1 MHGMTLDVWLL
12 EILNRWVAQSPE
24 RFYRALAASD
34 RLPWLV
40 AAMGLT
46 WMWFY
51 GDPGVIPIST
61 RVTRLEARRRVLSVF
76 AALITG
82 FLAARVLQHLVPQM
96 RPFAVFPLQIPIPPQ
111 VWRQVISGLAA
122 QGSFPSDHAV
132 MFFALALG
140 IWSLQ
145 RRTGWLVMA
154 LMGYFTALRIALGFH
169 WPSDMLGGG
178 LLGVGSLGLFLLA
191 ERFLRPLYDFALS
204 LVYRYPGAC
213 YFVGYLFL
221 YDLSQKFTFL
231 FALVKWMTGHV
242 IVH

>member
-1 MHGMTLDVWLL
+1 MNWMTLDVWLL
-12 EILNRWVAQSPE
+12 EVLNRWVAQSPD
-24 RFYRALAASD
+24 RFYRALTVSD

-40 AAMGLT
+40 AAMRLT

-51 GDPGVIPIST
+51 GDPGVIPISA

-76 AALITG
+76 GALITG
-82 FLAARVLQHLVPQM
+82 FLAARVLQNWVPRM
-96 RPFAVFPLQIPIPPQ
+96 RPFAVFPLQIPIPPKI
-111 VWRQVISGLAA
+111 WRQVIAGLAA
-122 QGSFPSDHAV
+122 QGAFPSDHAV

-145 RRTGWLVMA
+145 RRTGWLVLA
-154 LMGYFTALRIALGFH
+154 LMGYFTALRIEMGFH
-169 WPSDMLGGG
+169 WPSDMLGGA
-178 LLGVGSLGLFLLA
+178 LICIGSLRLFLQA
-191 ERFLRPLYDFALS
+191 ERLLRPFYDFVLS
-204 LVYRYPGAC
+204 LVYRYPGAF

-231 FALVKWMTGHV
+231 FALVKWMTGYG

>member
-1 MHGMTLDVWLL
+1 MNWMMLDVWLL
-12 EILNRWVAQSPE
+12 QVLNRWVAQSPD
-24 RFYRALAASD
+24 RFYHALTVSD
-34 RLPWLV
+34 RLPWMV

-51 GDPGVIPIST
+51 GDPGVIPISA

-76 AALITG
+76 GALITS
-82 FLAARVLQHLVPQM
+82 FFAASVLQGMVPRV

-111 VWRQVISGLAA
+111 IWREVISGLAV
-122 QGSFPSDHAV
+122 QGAFPSDHAV

-140 IWSLQ
+140 LWTLQ
-145 RRTGWLVMA
+145 RRAGWLMLA
-154 LMGYFTALRIALGFH
+154 LMGYFSALHIALGFH
-169 WPSDMLGGG
+169 WPSDMLGGA
-178 LLGVGSLGLFLLA
+178 LIGVGSLGLFLLA
-191 ERFLRPLYDFALS
+191 ERFLRPIYDFVLS
-204 LVYRYPGAC
+204 LVYRYPGAF

-231 FALVKWMTGHV
+231 FALMKWMTGYG